1 MVHDHTSVLAFLERK
16 WNLQSMTYRDANAND
31 LLDFLDLNAIKRG
44 QPTFPE
50 LPRLVPSGDSAA
62 RLACSKTGP
71 GKVPAPIPAQKL
83 SIRSARVNRRLR
95 GLVVELAVD
104 RGTVRGLDI
113 ELLRGRRRVAHHFV
127 ADVGVSQ
134 HQVVLR
140 VHGRAPR
147 RGRYALAVRQSGR
160 IVAGRTVVV
169 R

>member
-1 MVHDHTSVLAFLERK
+1 MVYDHTSVLAFLEGK

-31 LLDFLDLNAIKRG
+31 LLDFLDLDAMKRG

-50 LPRLVPSGDSAA
+50 LPTLAASGDTPA

-83 SIRSARVNRRLR
+83 SIRSARVNRRVG
-95 GLVVELAVD
+95 GLIVELAVD
-104 RGTVRGLDI
+104 RGTLRGLDV
-113 ELLRGRRRVAHHFV
+113 ELLKGRRRVAHHFV

-134 HQVVLR
+134 HEVVLR

-147 RGRYALAVRQSGR
+147 RGRYTVAVRQGGR
-160 IVAGRTVVV
+160 AVARRTVIV